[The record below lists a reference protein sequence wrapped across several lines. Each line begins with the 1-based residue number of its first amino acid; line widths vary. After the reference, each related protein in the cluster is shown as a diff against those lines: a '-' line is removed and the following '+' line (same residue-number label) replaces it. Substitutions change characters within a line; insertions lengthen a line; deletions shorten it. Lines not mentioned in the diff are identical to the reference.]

1 MFCNLRLDNS
11 CITCFLVNLV
21 TVNSPVCHWFLLGT
35 LLPNDTQGTIYTF
48 SKIKKIPMVS
58 WVLIIAELCLT
69 LLCLISSKGQNKTYS
84 HICCTN
90 KKFPILFLVFCHW
103 YDTECPSF
111 SQLFQSLQACP
122 HHISSKDLNT
132 VINMASPKSMRNH
145 MQHQE
150 CHLQCW
156 HMPATLLAGI
166 PPCW

>member
-1 MFCNLRLDNS
+1 MDSFYSKCFV
-11 CITCFLVNLV
+11 TCALTTLASLV
-21 TVNSPVCHWFLLGT
+21 FLLTWLQLTVQSVIDFYGT

-150 CHLQCW
+150 CHLQC
-156 HMPATLLAGI
+156 
-166 PPCW
+166 